1 MFPRIELCVN
11 VPAKNKLQISKKTTA
26 TLVAI
31 AVILTVLSVSFFSR
45 LQVKGQST
53 NGGWLTEL
61 PDSYTQTILSGEIAV
76 HHEGFQCVGFC
87 VPDGVS
93 YAYLKGNFTST
104 GNATNAAV
112 TVMVWKAEDF
122 SNWLCGRQ
130 SDRPEYNVDFM
141 PAVSGNINLTLASG
155 LYYVSIGSAAY
166 NQTQTVSIKLDLSYG
181 K

>member
-1 MFPRIELCVN
+1 MSILMGSRLN
-11 VPAKNKLQISKKTTA
+11 VPSKTKPHIRKKTTA
-26 TLVAI
+26 ALVAVV
-31 AVILTVLSVSFFSR
+31 VILTVLSVSFFSS
-45 LQVKGQST
+45 LQVRGQST

-61 PDSYTQTILSGEIAV
+61 PDSYIETILSGEMAV

-93 YAYLKGNFTST
+93 YASLQGSFNST

-122 SNWLCGRQ
+122 SNWLCGRKCNP
-130 SDRPEYNVDFM
+130 PEYNADFM
-141 PAVSGNINLTLASG
+141 PAVSGNMNLTLSSG
-155 LYYVSIGSAAY
+155 LYYASIGSAAY
-166 NQTQTVSIKLDLSYG
+166 NQTQTISIKLDLSYG

>member
-1 MFPRIELCVN
+1 MGSRLNGSSKTKPHLR
-11 VPAKNKLQISKKTTA
+11 KKTTA
-26 TLVAI
+26 ALVAVV
-31 AVILTVLSVSFFSR
+31 VILTVLSVSFFSS
-45 LQVKGQST
+45 LQVRGQST

-61 PDSYTQTILSGEIAV
+61 PDSYTETILSGEIAV
-76 HHEGFQCVGFC
+76 NYEGFQCVGFC

-93 YAYLKGNFTST
+93 YASLQGNFSSI

-122 SNWLCGRQ
+122 SNWLLGRQ
-130 SDRPEYNVDFM
+130 GNRPKYNADFM

-155 LYYVSIGSAAY
+155 LYYASIGSAAY
-166 NQTQTVSIKLDLSYG
+166 NQTQTLSIKLDLSYG